1 VSPVA
6 ESARRAPTLHV
17 EPDAA
22 GRWSVR
28 REGERTPLSR
38 HTSATA
44 AQIAAR
50 ALAGQAGRI
59 VTRDRYGR
67 VHERA

>member
-1 VSPVA
+1 
-6 ESARRAPTLHV
+6 LYV

-28 REGERTPLSR
+28 REGDPAPLSR
-38 HTSATA
+38 HTNATA
-44 AQIAAR
+44 AQAAAR
-50 ALAGQAGRI
+50 ALAGQDGRV

-67 VHERA
+67 VHDR

>member
-1 VSPVA
+1 M
-6 ESARRAPTLHV
+6 HV
-17 EPDAA
+17 EPDAV

-38 HTSATA
+38 HTNATA
-44 AQIAAR
+44 AEIAAR
-50 ALAGQAGRI
+50 ALAGRAGRI
-59 VTRDRYGR
+59 FTRDRYGR